1 METHFSL
8 GAGLGPADTV
18 GSPSVEGTL
27 PATDLSLPRIVAVVD
42 GGKRSVGV
50 DTFTPVLGVDYIVDC
65 YAVLGVSRTAT
76 DAEIKAAYREKS
88 RGCHPDVVPRASA
101 EIRALAE
108 SQFRVLGTAFA
119 VLSDANRRA
128 ELDAKLDV
136 FPPELISKSGVPIIN
151 LSGRRVCVDLLL
163 GGYELREPDRDAM
176 IRANDSYSPDL
187 FKMVEQRYQELG
199 ANVDPATAR
208 LYRDQLRA
216 KLFHLKMAEDS
227 AWRAA
232 GIVNQPEPEG
242 GSSGESYSAGRKAQI
257 EEVLQELPLVIEGRL
272 LTASAEGT
280 PLLLPPSLSETVS
293 DTTESPEGLTKL
305 TERLSAAALESFATR
320 KEELVRLG
328 KQVGEVIDALIEL
341 TEWRYVEVQGA
352 AVRGEELVIYIS
364 SESKVVAA
372 MRLQIV
378 DQCATPVPFESNL
391 RGVPDTAVDSTHP
404 ELLKIGQD
412 GASVAL
418 LIVDREIPLREQL
431 TFVISQHSARFRG

>member
-1 METHFSL
+1 MGTSYSRAERDAS
-8 GAGLGPADTV
+8 
-18 GSPSVEGTL
+18 SSVEATL
-27 PATDLSLPRIVAVVD
+27 PATGLSLPQIVAVAD
-42 GGKRSVGV
+42 EGKRAVSV
-50 DTFTPVLGVDYIVDC
+50 DAFSPVLGVDYIVDC

-76 DAEIKAAYREKS
+76 DAEIKTAYREKS
-88 RGCHPDVVPRASA
+88 RGCHPDVVPRASS

-128 ELDAKLDV
+128 ELDAQLEV

-163 GGYELREPDRDAM
+163 GGYELQEPGRDAM
-176 IRANDSYSPDL
+176 IRANDGYSPDL
-187 FKMVEQRYQELG
+187 FEIVEQRYQAQG

-232 GIVNQPEPEG
+232 GFINQPEPQ
-242 GSSGESYSAGRKAQI
+242 SVTSGASYAAGREAQVA
-257 EEVLQELPLVIEGRL
+257 EAVEELPLVLERRL

-280 PLLLPPSLSETVS
+280 PLLLASSLSAVVS
-293 DTTESPEGLTKL
+293 DTTESTAGLTKL
-305 TERLSAAALESFATR
+305 TAELSAAALESFATR
-320 KEELVRLG
+320 KDELVGLG
-328 KQVGEVIDALIEL
+328 KQVGEVIDPLIEL
-341 TEWRYVEVQGA
+341 TEWRYVAVQGAGVQGA
-352 AVRGEELVIYIS
+352 AVRGEEIVIYIS

-378 DQCATPVPFESNL
+378 DQRATPVPFESNL
-391 RGVPDTAVDSTHP
+391 QGIPDTAVDGSHP
-404 ELLKIGQD
+404 ELLKIAEE

-431 TFVISQHSARFRG
+431 TFVIGQHCVRFGG